1 LIPLVASD
9 PLIGGL
15 FWAAIAFWLLAER
28 VFGVRSR
35 PPAGATL
42 KDRGSRIV
50 VVTSV
55 GIGIALAANLAFAVP
70 EAAIA
75 APSRLVPLAGI
86 ALVVGGEVFRLYAI
100 RSLGRY
106 FTLVVA
112 LQPGQHVVETGP
124 YRRIRHPS
132 YTGSLL
138 SLLGMCLAMANW
150 LSLLGMVPAT
160 LGYWYRIR
168 VEERALVEGLGEAYR
183 AYMRRTKRI
192 IPYIV

>member
-1 LIPLVASD
+1 LATD

-15 FWAAIAFWLLAER
+15 FWAAIAFWLLAEW

-42 KDRGSRIV
+42 MDRGSRV
-50 VVTSV
+50 VVVASV
-55 GIGIALAANLAFAVP
+55 GIGIALAAYVAFAVP

-75 APSRLVPLAGI
+75 APSRVVPLGGI
-86 ALVVGGEVFRLYAI
+86 ALMLGGEVFRLYAI

-112 LQPGQHVVETGP
+112 LHPGQKLVESGP
-124 YRRIRHPS
+124 YRLIRHPS
-132 YTGSLL
+132 YTGSLVTV
-138 SLLGMCLAMANW
+138 LGICLAMANW
-150 LSLLGMVPAT
+150 LSLLGMIPAS
-160 LGYWYRIR
+160 LGYVYRIR
-168 VEERALVEGLGEAYR
+168 IEERALVKGLGEEYR
-183 AYMRRTKRI
+183 AYMRRTRRI

>member
-1 LIPLVASD
+1 MATD

-15 FWAAIAFWLLAER
+15 FWAAVVFWLAAEW

-42 KDRGSRIV
+42 RDRGSRIV
-50 VVTSV
+50 VVASV
-55 GIGIALAANLAFAVP
+55 GIGIALAANLAFVVP

-75 APSRLVPLAGI
+75 APRRLVPLAGI
-86 ALVVGGEVFRLYAI
+86 ALMVGGEVFRLYAI

-106 FTLVVA
+106 FTFVVA
-112 LQPGQHVVETGP
+112 LHPGQRVVESGP
-124 YRRIRHPS
+124 YRLIRHPS
-132 YTGSLL
+132 YTGSLVTL
-138 SLLGMCLAMANW
+138 VGMCLAMANW
-150 LSLLGMVPAT
+150 LSLLGMIPVA

-168 VEERALVEGLGEAYR
+168 VEERALVEGLGEEYR
-183 AYMRRTKRI
+183 AYVRRTKRI

>member
-1 LIPLVASD
+1 MIPRVATD

-15 FWAAIAFWLLAER
+15 FWAAVVFWVAAEW

-42 KDRGSRIV
+42 RDRGSRIV
-50 VVTSV
+50 IVASV

-75 APSRLVPLAGI
+75 APRRLVPLAGI
-86 ALVVGGEVFRLYAI
+86 ALMVGGEVFRLYAI

-106 FTLVVA
+106 FTFVVA
-112 LQPGQHVVETGP
+112 LHPGQHLVEAGP
-124 YRRIRHPS
+124 YRLIRHPS
-132 YTGSLL
+132 YTGSLVTL
-138 SLLGMCLAMANW
+138 FGMCLAMANW
-150 LSLLGMVPAT
+150 LSLLGMIPVA

-168 VEERALVEGLGEAYR
+168 VEERALVEGLGEEYR
-183 AYMRRTKRI
+183 AYVRRTKRI

>member
-1 LIPLVASD
+1 LIPLLATD

-15 FWAAIAFWLLAER
+15 FWAAVVFWLLAEW

-42 KDRGSRIV
+42 RDRGSRIV
-50 VVTSV
+50 IVALV
-55 GIGIALAANLAFAVP
+55 GIGIALAATLAFAVP

-75 APSRLVPLAGI
+75 APRRLVTMTGI
-86 ALVVGGEVFRLYAI
+86 ALIVGGEVFRLYAI

-106 FTLVVA
+106 FTFVVA
-112 LQPGQHVVETGP
+112 RHPGQPVVECGP
-124 YRRIRHPS
+124 YRLIRHPS
-132 YTGSLL
+132 YTGALVTL
-138 SLLGMCLAMANW
+138 FGVCLAMANW
-150 LSLLGMVPAT
+150 LSLLGMVPAV

-168 VEERALVEGLGEAYR
+168 VEERALSEGLGEAYR

>member
-1 LIPLVASD
+1 LATD

-15 FWAAIAFWLLAER
+15 FWAAIAFWLLAEW

-42 KDRGSRIV
+42 MDRGSRV
-50 VVTSV
+50 VVVASV
-55 GIGIALAANLAFAVP
+55 GIGIALAAYVAFAVP

-75 APSRLVPLAGI
+75 APSRLVPLSGI
-86 ALVVGGEVFRLYAI
+86 ALMLGGEVFRLYAI

-106 FTLVVA
+106 FTLVVV
-112 LQPGQHVVETGP
+112 LHPGQQLVESGP
-124 YRRIRHPS
+124 YRLIRHPS
-132 YTGSLL
+132 YTGSLVTV
-138 SLLGMCLAMANW
+138 LGICLAMTNW
-150 LSLLGMVPAT
+150 LSLLGMIAAS
-160 LGYWYRIR
+160 LGYAYRIR
-168 VEERALVEGLGEAYR
+168 IEERALVEGLGEEYR

>member
-1 LIPLVASD
+1 MIPLVATD

-15 FWAAIAFWLLAER
+15 FWAAVVFWLAAEW

-50 VVTSV
+50 VVASV

-75 APSRLVPLAGI
+75 APRRLVPLAGI
-86 ALVVGGEVFRLYAI
+86 ALMLGGEVFRLYAI

-106 FTLVVA
+106 FTFVVA
-112 LQPGQHVVETGP
+112 LHPGQRVVESGP
-124 YRRIRHPS
+124 YRLIRHPS
-132 YTGSLL
+132 YTGSLVTL
-138 SLLGMCLAMANW
+138 FGMCLAMANW
-150 LSLLGMVPAT
+150 LSLLGMIPVG

-168 VEERALVEGLGEAYR
+168 VEERALVEGLGEEYR
-183 AYMRRTKRI
+183 AYVRRTKRI

>member
-1 LIPLVASD
+1 MIPLVATD

-15 FWAAIAFWLLAER
+15 FWAAVVFWLAAEWA
-28 VFGVRSR
+28 FGVRSR

-50 VVTSV
+50 VVVSV

-75 APSRLVPLAGI
+75 APRRLVPLAGI
-86 ALVVGGEVFRLYAI
+86 ALMVGGEVFRLYAI

-106 FTLVVA
+106 FTFVVA
-112 LQPGQHVVETGP
+112 LHPGQRVVESGP
-124 YRRIRHPS
+124 YRLIRHPS
-132 YTGSLL
+132 YTGSLVTL
-138 SLLGMCLAMANW
+138 FGMCLAMANW
-150 LSLLGMVPAT
+150 LSLLGMIPVA

-168 VEERALVEGLGEAYR
+168 VEERALVEGLGEEYR
-183 AYMRRTKRI
+183 AYVRRTKRI

>member
-1 LIPLVASD
+1 LATD

-15 FWAAIAFWLLAER
+15 FWAAIAFWLLAEW

-42 KDRGSRIV
+42 MDRGSRV
-50 VVTSV
+50 VVVASV
-55 GIGIALAANLAFAVP
+55 GIGIALAAYVAFAVP

-75 APSRLVPLAGI
+75 APSRLVPLSGI
-86 ALVVGGEVFRLYAI
+86 ALMLGGEVFRLYAI

-106 FTLVVA
+106 FTLVVV
-112 LQPGQHVVETGP
+112 LHPGQQLVESGP
-124 YRRIRHPS
+124 YRLIRHPS
-132 YTGSLL
+132 YTGSLVTV
-138 SLLGMCLAMANW
+138 LGICLAMTNW
-150 LSLLGMVPAT
+150 LSLLGMIPAS
-160 LGYWYRIR
+160 LGYAYRIR
-168 VEERALVEGLGEAYR
+168 IEERALVEGLGEEYR

>member
-1 LIPLVASD
+1 LATD

-15 FWAAIAFWLLAER
+15 FWAAIAFWLLAEW

-42 KDRGSRIV
+42 MDRGSRV
-50 VVTSV
+50 VVVASV
-55 GIGIALAANLAFAVP
+55 GIGIALAAYVAFAVP

-75 APSRLVPLAGI
+75 APSRLVPLSGI
-86 ALVVGGEVFRLYAI
+86 ALMLGGEVFRLYAI

-112 LQPGQHVVETGP
+112 LHPGQKLVESGP
-124 YRRIRHPS
+124 YRLIRHPS
-132 YTGSLL
+132 YTGSLVTV
-138 SLLGMCLAMANW
+138 LGICLAMANW
-150 LSLLGMVPAT
+150 LSLLGMIPAS
-160 LGYWYRIR
+160 LGYVYRIR
-168 VEERALVEGLGEAYR
+168 IEERALVKGLGEEYR
-183 AYMRRTKRI
+183 AYMRRTRRI

>member
-1 LIPLVASD
+1 MIPLVATD

-15 FWAAIAFWLLAER
+15 FWAAVVFWLAAEW

-42 KDRGSRIV
+42 RDRGSRIV
-50 VVTSV
+50 VVASV
-55 GIGIALAANLAFAVP
+55 GIGIAMAANLAFAVP

-75 APSRLVPLAGI
+75 APRRLVPLAGI
-86 ALVVGGEVFRLYAI
+86 ALMVGGEAFRLYAI

-106 FTLVVA
+106 FTFVVA
-112 LQPGQHVVETGP
+112 LHPGQRVVESGP
-124 YRRIRHPS
+124 YRLIRHPS
-132 YTGSLL
+132 YTGSLVTL
-138 SLLGMCLAMANW
+138 FGMCLAMANW
-150 LSLLGMVPAT
+150 LSLLGMIPVA

-168 VEERALVEGLGEAYR
+168 VEERALVEGLGEQYR
-183 AYMRRTKRI
+183 AYVRRTKRI